1 MATIAVVMQRC
12 LTRWRTNGPAQ
23 PGSAATS
30 GRGDART
37 STSSN
42 EECIVLDPARLIV
55 SAASPRRRLLATV
68 TLLALIVAACGG
80 GTGSSAAPSVAAPSA
95 SAGSSVATT
104 PEPSASAAGVS
115 GAVEFF
121 GWDVADLTTGLGK
134 GFEAARVA
142 FQDQNPGTEVT
153 FEAVPFGDFVSAAT
167 TRARAGELGD
177 VVEMLPGLNHE
188 PVFAALTPTTK
199 ADWGDLGTTLT
210 GWAGGVLDTADPET
224 FAGVPIGG
232 QGVIWY
238 YNKALFTQAGLD
250 PEKPPTTWAEFT
262 AAADALKAADITPV
276 AASGT
281 DSFLAWWAW
290 SSFSPQFFP
299 NPEDVLAVRSGDIP
313 LTDPRVLQSLQPV
326 AEMFQ
331 KGYWNDDY
339 ADKAFTDM
347 ESAFIN
353 GDVAMIPGIITS
365 IVNWAV
371 WDDKMG
377 PDAYGVFGAP
387 KRDDAVGDG
396 QFFNPTLIYGVNA
409 ESQNPDAAKAFIAYL
424 ASKEGQEILLKESG
438 QFPNRGDIDLQAV
451 VGSPG
456 ATAIQGVIDSRG
468 ASDVIQNQ
476 FSAAAQGEAFQK
488 LTQAIVS
495 GDLEGFLADLQAQ
508 Q

>member
-1 MATIAVVMQRC
+1 M
-12 LTRWRTNGPAQ
+12 
-23 PGSAATS
+23 
-30 GRGDART
+30 
-37 STSSN
+37 
-42 EECIVLDPARLIV
+42 LDPARLTV
-55 SAASPRRRLLATV
+55 SAGGCRRLLAIV
-68 TLLALIVAACGG
+68 MPLILIVAACGG
-80 GTGSSAAPSVAAPSA
+80 GTGNSAPPSVAAPSA
-95 SAGSSVATT
+95 SAAPTDAASEA
-104 PEPSASAAGVS
+104 PSAPASVT
-115 GAVEFF
+115 GAIEFF

-142 FQDQNPGTEVT
+142 FQDQNPDAEVT
-153 FEAVPFGDFVSAAT
+153 FDAVPFGDFVSAAT

-210 GWAGGVLDTADPET
+210 GWAGGVRDTADPDT

-262 AAADALKAADITPV
+262 AAADALKAKGITPV

-299 NPEDVLAVRSGDIP
+299 NPEDVLAVRSGEIP

-409 ESQNPDAAKAFIAYL
+409 ESKNPDAAKAFIAFL
-424 ASKEGQEILLKESG
+424 ASKDGQEILLKESG

-456 ATAIQGVIDSRG
+456 ATAIQGVIDTRG

-488 LTQAIVS
+488 LTQVIVS
-495 GDLEGFLADLQAQ
+495 GDLESFLADLQAQ

>member
-1 MATIAVVMQRC
+1 M
-12 LTRWRTNGPAQ
+12 
-23 PGSAATS
+23 
-30 GRGDART
+30 
-37 STSSN
+37 
-42 EECIVLDPARLIV
+42 LDPARLTV
-55 SAASPRRRLLATV
+55 SAGGQHRRPFAIV
-68 TLLALIVAACGG
+68 MLLALIVVACGG
-80 GTGSSAAPSVAAPSA
+80 GAGSSASPSVAAPSA
-95 SAGSSVATT
+95 SAAPSMAASA
-104 PEPSASAAGVS
+104 EPSASAGVT
-115 GAVEFF
+115 GAIEFF

-142 FQDQNPGTEVT
+142 FQTQNPDAEVT
-153 FEAVPFGDFVSAAT
+153 FEAVPFADFVSAAT

-188 PVFAALTPTTK
+188 PVFAALTPTTT
-199 ADWGDLGTTLT
+199 ADWGDLGTALS
-210 GWAGGVLDTADPET
+210 GWGGGIIDPADPET

-250 PEKPPTTWAEFT
+250 PEKPPATWAEFT
-262 AAADALKAADITPV
+262 AAADALKAAGIAPV

-299 NPEDVLAVRSGDIP
+299 NPADVLAVRSGEIP
-313 LTDPRVLQSLQPV
+313 LTDPRVLQSLQPI
-326 AEMFQ
+326 AEMFD
-331 KGYWNDDY
+331 KGYWNSDY

-377 PDAYGVFGAP
+377 ADAYGVFGAP

-409 ESQNPDAAKAFIAYL
+409 TSKNPEAAKAFIAFL

-438 QFPNRGDIDLQAV
+438 QFPNRGDIDLQTV

-456 ATAIQGVIDSRG
+456 ATAIQGIIDARG

>member
-1 MATIAVVMQRC
+1 
-12 LTRWRTNGPAQ
+12 
-23 PGSAATS
+23 
-30 GRGDART
+30 
-37 STSSN
+37 
-42 EECIVLDPARLIV
+42 
-55 SAASPRRRLLATV
+55 
-68 TLLALIVAACGG
+68 
-80 GTGSSAAPSVAAPSA
+80 
-95 SAGSSVATT
+95 
-104 PEPSASAAGVS
+104 
-115 GAVEFF
+115 
-121 GWDVADLTTGLGK
+121 
-134 GFEAARVA
+134 
-142 FQDQNPGTEVT
+142 
-153 FEAVPFGDFVSAAT
+153 
-167 TRARAGELGD
+167 
-177 VVEMLPGLNHE
+177 
-188 PVFAALTPTTK
+188 VFDALTPTTK
-199 ADWGDLGTTLT
+199 ADWGALGDELT
-210 GWAGGVLDTADPET
+210 GWAGGVIDPADPDT

-238 YNKALFTQAGLD
+238 YNKALFEQAGLD
-250 PEKPPTTWAEFT
+250 PEAPPTTWAEFT
-262 AAADALKAADITPV
+262 AAADALKEAGITPV

-290 SSFSPQFFP
+290 SSFSPQYFP
-299 NPEDVLAVRSGDIP
+299 NPEDVLGVRSGDIP

-326 AEMFQ
+326 AEMFE
-331 KGYWNDDY
+331 KGYWNEDY

-353 GDVAMIPGIITS
+353 GDVAMIPGVITS

-371 WDDKMG
+371 WDEQMG

-409 ESQNPDAAKAFIAYL
+409 ESQNPDAAKAFIAFL

-438 QFPNRGDIDLQAV
+438 QFPNRGDIDLQTV

-456 ATAIQGVIDSRG
+456 AAAIQGVIDSRG

-495 GDLEGFLADLQAQ
+495 GDLEQFLADLQAQ

>member
-1 MATIAVVMQRC
+1 MSGLDPTTHA
-12 LTRWRTNGPAQ
+12 
-23 PGSAATS
+23 
-30 GRGDART
+30 GRGA
-37 STSSN
+37 
-42 EECIVLDPARLIV
+42 
-55 SAASPRRRLLATV
+55 RRRVLVASLAL
-68 TLLALIVAACGG
+68 TLLAAACGG
-80 GTGSSAAPSVAAPSA
+80 GGASSSPAASAGGGDPSVAPSA
-95 SAGSSVATT
+95 SAPDASTAPSGA
-104 PEPSASAAGVS
+104 PSASADGAG
-115 GAVEFF
+115 GATGAIEFF

-142 FQDQNPGTEVT
+142 FQDQNPEAEVT
-153 FEAVPFGDFVSAAT
+153 FDAVPFADFVSSAT
-167 TRARAGELGD
+167 SRARAGELGD

-188 PVFAALTPTTK
+188 PVFAALAPTTRTE
-199 ADWGDLGTTLT
+199 WGELGDALT
-210 GWAGGVLDTADPET
+210 GWAGGVIDPADPDT

-238 YNKALFTQAGLD
+238 YNKALFEQAGLD
-250 PEKPPTTWAEFT
+250 PETPPRTWAEFT
-262 AAADALKAADITPV
+262 AAADALKAADITPI
-276 AASGT
+276 AASGV

-290 SSFSPQFFP
+290 SSFSPQYFP
-299 NPEDVLAVRSGDIP
+299 NPEDVLGVRSGDIP

-326 AEMFQ
+326 AEMFEA
-331 KGYWNDDY
+331 GYWNEDY

-353 GDVAMIPGIITS
+353 GEVAMIPGVITS

-371 WDDKMG
+371 WDEKMG
-377 PDAYGVFGAP
+377 ADAYGVFGAP
-387 KRDDAVGDG
+387 KRDDAIGDG

-409 ESQNPDAAKAFIAYL
+409 ESENAETAKAFISFL
-424 ASKEGQEILLKESG
+424 ASKEGQEILLQESG

-451 VGSPG
+451 AGSEG
-456 ATAIQGVIDSRG
+456 AAGIQGIIDSRG

-488 LTQAIVS
+488 LTQAIVD

>member
-1 MATIAVVMQRC
+1 M
-12 LTRWRTNGPAQ
+12 
-23 PGSAATS
+23 S
-30 GRGDART
+30 
-37 STSSN
+37 
-42 EECIVLDPARLIV
+42 DPAAPATKTGPKRQ
-55 SAASPRRRLLATV
+55 RYLAT
-68 TLLALIVAACGG
+68 LATFVLVVAACGG
-80 GTGSSAAPSVAAPSA
+80 GTTTSAAPSSEVSAPPASSSPEPSAAPSA
-95 SAGSSVATT
+95 LAGAI
-104 PEPSASAAGVS
+104 
-115 GAVEFF
+115 EFF
-121 GWDVADLTTGLGK
+121 GWDVADLSSGLGK

-142 FQDQNPGTEVT
+142 FEAQNADVDVS

-177 VVEMLPGLNHE
+177 VVEMLPGTNHE
-188 PVFAALTPTTK
+188 PVFAALSPSTA
-199 ADWGDLGTTLT
+199 ADWGDLGTTLS
-210 GWAGGVLDTADPET
+210 GWGGGIIDPANPDTV
-224 FAGVPIGG
+224 AGVPIGG

-238 YNKALFTQAGLD
+238 YNKSLFEQAGLD
-250 PEKPPTTWAEFT
+250 PETPPATWSEFT
-262 AAADALKAADITPV
+262 AAADALKAAGITPI

-290 SSFSPQFFP
+290 SSFSPQYFP
-299 NPEDVLAVRSGDIP
+299 NPEDVLGVRTGDIP

-326 AEMFQ
+326 AEMFE
-331 KGYWNDDY
+331 KGYWNEDY

-365 IVNWAV
+365 IVNWAA

-377 PDAYGVFGAP
+377 PDTYGVFGAP
-387 KRDDAVGDG
+387 KRDDAIGDG

-409 ESQNPDAAKAFIAYL
+409 DSANPDAAKAFIAFL

-438 QFPNRGDIDLQAV
+438 QFPNRGDIDIPSV

-456 ATAIQGVIDSRG
+456 AASIQAVIDARG

-495 GDLEGFLADLQAQ
+495 GDLEQFLADLQAQ

>member
-1 MATIAVVMQRC
+1 VSDHA
-12 LTRWRTNGPAQ
+12 GPAD
-23 PGSAATS
+23 AA
-30 GRGDART
+30 GAVARR
-37 STSSN
+37 
-42 EECIVLDPARLIV
+42 I
-55 SAASPRRRLLATV
+55 LAT
-68 TLLALIVAACGG
+68 LAILALVVAGCGG
-80 GTGSSAAPSVAAPSA
+80 GTTTSAAPSTAATEAPATSSPEA
-95 SAGSSVATT
+95 SA
-104 PEPSASAAGVS
+104 PPAGVT
-115 GAVEFF
+115 GAIEFF
-121 GWDVADLTTGLGK
+121 GWDVADLSAGLGK

-142 FQDQNPGTEVT
+142 FEDQNPEVAVG

-188 PVFAALTPTTK
+188 PIFAALSPTTTS
-199 ADWGDLGTTLT
+199 DWGDLGTTLS
-210 GWAGGVLDTADPET
+210 GWGGGIIDPADPNT

-232 QGVIWY
+232 QGVVWY
-238 YNKALFTQAGLD
+238 YNKALFEQAGLD
-250 PEKPPTTWAEFT
+250 PEAPPATWAEFT
-262 AAADALKAADITPV
+262 AAADALKAAGITPI

-299 NPEDVLAVRSGDIP
+299 SPDDVLGVRTGDIP

-326 AEMFQ
+326 AEMFE
-331 KGYWNDDY
+331 KGYWNEDY

-365 IVNWAV
+365 IVNWAA

-387 KRDDAVGDG
+387 KRDDAIGDG

-409 ESQNPDAAKAFIAYL
+409 ESENPDAAKAFIAFL

-438 QFPNRGDIDLQAV
+438 QFPNRGDIDLPSV

-456 ATAIQGVIDSRG
+456 AASIQAIIDARG

-495 GDLEGFLADLQAQ
+495 GDLEQFLADLQAQ

>member
-1 MATIAVVMQRC
+1 M
-12 LTRWRTNGPAQ
+12 
-23 PGSAATS
+23 
-30 GRGDART
+30 
-37 STSSN
+37 
-42 EECIVLDPARLIV
+42 LDPTRPRDAAGSVTRRLIV
-55 SAASPRRRLLATV
+55 TMV
-68 TLLALIVAACGG
+68 ILALAVVACGG
-80 GTGSSAAPSVAAPSA
+80 ETGSPAPSVAATAAPATGVAPSA
-95 SAGSSVATT
+95 T
-104 PEPSASAAGVS
+104 AAGLS
-115 GAVEFF
+115 GSVEFF
-121 GWDVADLTTGLGK
+121 GWDVADLSSGLGK
-134 GFEAARVA
+134 GFEAARIA
-142 FQDQNPGTEVT
+142 FTDQNPDLDVT
-153 FEAVPFGDFVSAAT
+153 FEAVPFGDFISAAT

-177 VVEMLPGLNHE
+177 IVEMLPGLNHE
-188 PVFAALTPTTK
+188 PVFAALAPTTRD
-199 ADWGDLGTTLT
+199 DWGDLGQELS
-210 GWAGGVLDTADPET
+210 GWGGGVIDPGSPDT

-238 YNKALFTQAGLD
+238 YNKALFEQAGLD
-250 PEKPPTTWAEFT
+250 PETPPTTWAEFT
-262 AAADALKAADITPV
+262 AAADALVAADITPV

-290 SSFSPQFFP
+290 SSFSPQYFP
-299 NPEDVLAVRSGDIP
+299 DPADILAVRSGDIP

-326 AEMFQ
+326 AEMFE
-331 KGYWNDDY
+331 KGYWNSDY

-371 WDDKMG
+371 WDDQMG

-387 KRDDAVGDG
+387 QREDAVGDG

-409 ESQNPDAAKAFIAYL
+409 TSENPDAARAFIAYL
-424 ASKEGQEILLKESG
+424 ASREGQEILLKESG
-438 QFPNRGDIDLQAV
+438 QFPNRGDIDLQSV

-456 ATAIQGVIDSRG
+456 AAAIQSVIDTRG

-488 LTQAIVS
+488 LTQAIVT
-495 GDLEGFLADLQAQ
+495 GELEQFLADLQAQ